1 MNAQDIRTP
10 GVIADEGTAYAPP
23 PKRERT
29 GIALALSGGGYR
41 ATLFHLGAVRR
52 LNELGVLPQITTFC
66 SVSGGSI
73 LNAQLATKLPW
84 PLTAPIS
91 DVLWAKLMTK
101 PIRSFTAKDIRT
113 DSILKRLLPWNW
125 FRDSTGVENLAKHY
139 ERWFSAK
146 LAALPTKPR
155 FIFCS
160 TDLSFGVS
168 WRFEREMMGDYQVG
182 YGTAPP
188 DWPLGRTVAA
198 SSCFP
203 PIFNPLPIRLPASSF
218 KRGSAPTD
226 QKNKALTDLR
236 VNDGGTYDT
245 LGLEPVW
252 KDHAT
257 ILCSDGAGPIVV
269 TPDTGLLGRIGRYL
283 AIQFNQTVVLRSRW
297 LIQSFRHEEY
307 DGAYWAVKSAP
318 ARYGDHPGFSKALAR
333 DVISQIRTDLDGF
346 TDAEQSVLE
355 NHGYLLADAAI
366 KRHAPQLIT
375 EPAPLKIPYPAWM
388 DENAVAKA
396 LRNSG
401 KWKFLGIP
409 LYGNALKVTDSRA
422 RSDLSQRMRPF

>member
-1 MNAQDIRTP
+1 MNCQVEPVVEDPSSTYQP
-10 GVIADEGTAYAPP
+10 Q
-23 PKRERT
+23 PKAERV

-41 ATLFHLGAVRR
+41 AALFHLGAVRR

-84 PLTAPIS
+84 PLPAPVPASQWNTSI
-91 DVLWAKLMTK
+91 TE
-101 PIRSFTAKDIRT
+101 PIRRFTGQDIRT
-113 DSILKRLLPWNW
+113 GSILKRWLPWNW
-125 FRDSTGVENLAKHY
+125 FRDATGVENLAKHY
-139 ERWFSAK
+139 QRSFPAK
-146 LAALPTKPR
+146 LATIPPVPR

-160 TDLSFGVS
+160 TDLAFGAS
-168 WRFEREMMGDYQVG
+168 WRFERDAMGDYQIG
-182 YGTAPP
+182 YAQTPD

-203 PIFNPLPIRLPASSF
+203 PVFNPLPIRMPAGAF
-218 KRGSAPTD
+218 KQGSATPE
-226 QKNKALTDLR
+226 QKAAAFRDLR
-236 VNDGGTYDT
+236 VDDGGTYDT

-257 ILCSDGAGPIVV
+257 ILCSDGAGPITVA
-269 TPDTGLLGRIGRYL
+269 PDTGLAGRIGRYL
-283 AIQFNQTVVLRSRW
+283 EIQFNQTVVLRSRW
-297 LIQSFRHEEY
+297 LVQSFLHHEY
-307 DGAYWAVKSAP
+307 DGTYWGAKSAP
-318 ARYGDHPGFSKALAR
+318 CRYGNYEGYSKDLALNI
-333 DVISQIRTDLDGF
+333 ISQIRTDLDGF

-366 KRHAPQLIT
+366 KEHASQLIT
-375 EPAPLKIPYPAWM
+375 VNAPPAIPYPDWM
-388 DENAVAKA
+388 DEKKVRTA

-409 LYGNALKVTDSRA
+409 LYGSPLK
-422 RSDLSQRMRPF
+422 